1 MPGNCLSR
9 FLFLDLNR
17 RWFHHKSYV
26 PLLIN
31 NLMRSKNLILFIA
44 ALGFLCSFSSCEKE
58 TEEFEREAIADYMP
72 LAVGKYITYRLDSTV
87 FTNFGKNT
95 EIHKYQVKHVVDI
108 QTTDNLGRPSYRLL
122 RFLRYSAGI
131 QPWIENGTYFI
142 TPLTDQAEIIEDNL
156 RFIKL
161 HLPFKLNTDWKGNK
175 YLSDDPYASLFTFFN
190 DDNMNEWDY
199 SIDQFDNTTTIGN
212 KPVNDVYTVFQIDES
227 INAPVT
233 NLSQPGYR
241 TLASDKFAKNIGL
254 VSRDYILWEYQPP
267 APGSPPSTAGFKTGF
282 GIKMWMIDHN

>member
-1 MPGNCLSR
+1 
-9 FLFLDLNR
+9 
-17 RWFHHKSYV
+17 
-26 PLLIN
+26 
-31 NLMRSKNLILFIA
+31 MRSKNLIIFLAAISFLFSIT
-44 ALGFLCSFSSCEKE
+44 SCEKE
-58 TEEFEREAIADYMP
+58 TEEFKTEAIADYLP

-87 FTNFGKNT
+87 FTNFGT
-95 EIHKYQVKHVVDI
+95 VEETHRYQVKHVVDAQI
-108 QTTDNLGRPSYRLL
+108 PDNLGRPSYRIFRYL
-122 RFLRYSAGI
+122 RDSSGN
-131 QPWIENGTYFI
+131 QPWVENGTYFI
-142 TPLTDQAEIIEDNL
+142 TPLTNEAEIIEDNL

-175 YLSDDPYASLFTFFN
+175 YLADDPYASLYTFFN

-212 KPVNDVYTVFQIDES
+212 KPVSDVYTVFQIDES

-254 VSRDYILWEYQPP
+254 VSRDFILWEYQPP

>member
-1 MPGNCLSR
+1 
-9 FLFLDLNR
+9 
-17 RWFHHKSYV
+17 
-26 PLLIN
+26 
-31 NLMRSKNLILFIA
+31 MRSKNLILFLA
-44 ALGFLCSFSSCEKE
+44 VFSFLFFITSCEKE
-58 TEEFEREAIADYMP
+58 TEEFKTEAIADYLPM
-72 LAVGKYITYRLDSTV
+72 AVGKYITYRLDSTV
-87 FTNFGKNT
+87 FTNFGRNE
-95 EIHKYQVKHVVDI
+95 EIHRYQVKHVVDAQI
-108 QTTDNLGRPSYRLL
+108 PDNLGRPSYRIIRYL
-122 RFLRYSAGI
+122 RDSLGT
-131 QPWIENGTYFI
+131 QPWVENGTYFI
-142 TPLTDQAEIIEDNL
+142 TPLANEAEIIEDNL

-199 SIDQFDNTTTIGN
+199 SIEQFDNTATIGG
-212 KPVNDVYTVFQIDES
+212 KTIPDVYTIFQIDES

-233 NLSQPGYR
+233 NLAQPGYR

-254 VSRDYILWEYQPP
+254 VSRDFILWEYQPP